1 MSLLSSEFRLPC
13 ETLCP
18 LWLVFLFSKISAR
31 SFLHHGFQRHVM
43 LGSDAPAVFIFG
55 RIICDG
61 TVHACDLDANLAPFD
76 ADIFP
81 SPSQGLTS
89 LVAPPNTESSRLAED
104 QLRQFV
110 SVLGLAENGQQRSRT
125 TLLHLHRYA

>member
-31 SFLHHGFQRHVM
+31 SFLHHGLQRHMM
-43 LGSDAPAVFIFG
+43 LGGDAPAVFILG
-55 RIICDG
+55 RIIRDG
-61 TVHACDLDANLAPFD
+61 PVHACDLDANLAPFD

-81 SPSQGLTS
+81 TSGQGLTS
-89 LVAPPNTESSRLAED
+89 LVASPNTESGRLAED

-110 SVLGLAENGQQRSRT
+110 GILGCTKNGQQRSRT
-125 TLLHLHRYA
+125 ALLHLH